1 MLKRPAVPSG
11 LMDLPLEEQLAAVS
25 MSGKSLASWAVVLYS
40 ALGPGALATY
50 LQTKGQ
56 ATVPAT
62 QAQVGRLL
70 ENYKA

>member
-1 MLKRPAVPSG
+1 MVNDDNMFSIGSDPNLSMGDQLKEMVASISG
-11 LMDLPLEEQLAAVS
+11 Q
-25 MSGKSLASWAVVLYS
+25 SLGCWALVVYS

-62 QAQVGRLL
+62 PAQVRSVG
-70 ENYKA
+70 